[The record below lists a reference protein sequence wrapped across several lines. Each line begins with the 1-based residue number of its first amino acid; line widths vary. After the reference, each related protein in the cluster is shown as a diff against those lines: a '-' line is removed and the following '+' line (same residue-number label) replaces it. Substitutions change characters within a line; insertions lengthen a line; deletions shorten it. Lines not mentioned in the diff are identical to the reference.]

1 MSCKNP
7 RGRGSLRGGWC
18 NKMVGEL
25 GHPQRWTILFLFH
38 FLLLCN
44 SLQCMGHY
52 DSKGIHGIIRVDKYK

>member
-25 GHPQRWTILFLFH
+25 GIHSGGLFYF
-38 FLLLCN
+38 FFIFFYYVIVCN
-44 SLQCMGHY
+44 AWDTMTQKESAG
-52 DSKGIHGIIRVDKYK
+52 